1 MSILFSMFNKLV
13 LLTEQNESNCKQK
26 KMKSKNTLYKCIALA
41 VAFIICCSSIIAQ
54 AGVSIV
60 RYRITGSEIRMSI
73 YDRDSISVITV
84 PLDFPLGAWIDTLHQ
99 GIRSHHG
106 VNPTSGKRVDLRESL
121 ANYERMAVLLYAKL
135 VAPIDSL
142 LREEVII
149 NADGVLATLPFEVL
163 LSKAPQAS
171 EYFDKYDFLLLRHR
185 ISYTYSVTVLQ
196 EMLKANTYSSTSKQE
211 MLAVAPFAS
220 AQEGNYVL
228 LPRPHEILRNL
239 MPLPS
244 LKNSTAGN
252 ALFEGFTGHRLYGTE
267 ATKQNFFR
275 EVKNHRF
282 LHLATHAVA
291 DQNSGILSFLT
302 FRSQQYPDQY
312 TCLLAVE
319 IKNLKMPLE
328 MVLLS
333 GCDTGGGQYLP
344 GDHLISL
351 GSAFVDAGAKS
362 VFTALWPLDDQAA
375 GLLTK
380 EFYGYLQA
388 GQSKSYALQQAKKNR
403 LKDSLYGHPYFWAA
417 FIGWGDMRP
426 VY

>member
-1 MSILFSMFNKLV
+1 MFND
-13 LLTEQNESNCKQK
+13 KQEE
-26 KMKSKNTLYKCIALA
+26 MKVKNILYKCIALA
-41 VAFIICCSSIIAQ
+41 LTFIICGSSIGAQ

-60 RYRITGSEIRMSI
+60 RYRIIGSDIRMSI
-73 YDRDSISVITV
+73 YDQDSISVITV
-84 PLDFPLGAWIDTLHQ
+84 PLDFPLDAWIDTLHQ

-106 VNPTSGKRVDLRESL
+106 VNPASGKQMGLRESL

-163 LSKAPQAS
+163 LSKAPRAS
-171 EYFDKYDFLLLRHR
+171 EYFDTYDFLLLRHR

-196 EMLKANTYSSTSKQE
+196 EMLKASPYSSATKQE
-211 MLAVAPFAS
+211 MLAVAPFAPT
-220 AQEGNYVL
+220 QEGNYVL
-228 LPRPHEILRNL
+228 FPRPHEILRNL
-239 MPLPS
+239 RPLPS
-244 LKNSTAGN
+244 LKNSTAGKE
-252 ALFEGFTGHRLYGTE
+252 LFELFTGHQLYGIAATE
-267 ATKQNFFR
+267 QNFFR
-275 EVKNHRF
+275 EVTNHRF

-291 DQNSGILSFLT
+291 DQNNGILSFLT
-302 FRSQQYPDQY
+302 FRSKQYPDQY
-312 TCLLAVE
+312 TCLLAGQ
-319 IKNLKMPLE
+319 IKNMRMPLE

-333 GCDTGGGQYLP
+333 SCDTGGGQYLP
-344 GDHLISL
+344 GDHLVSL

-380 EFYGYLQA
+380 EFYWYLQA

-403 LKDSLYGHPYFWAA
+403 LEHSRYGHPYFWAA